1 MSSKYPD
8 WNGQWRRPPGVNNQW
23 DPSKPRYKEGAP
35 LTPEYQAIY
44 EANIKDQ
51 EEGGQG
57 TDPTYTCIPDGMP
70 RAMNVIFPMEII
82 IKPDTT
88 YIMIEYLS
96 MLRRIFTD
104 GRQFPKDFPPAF
116 MGYSIGH
123 WVDTDGD
130 GRYDQLEV
138 ETRNLKN
145 PRSFDSSGL
154 PLHAD
159 AETVVHEKF
168 YTDKANPDVL
178 HDEVTTVDNALTR
191 PWTVVKNYNRVR
203 NPIWVEF
210 DLFGEQRPPQD
221 RRRGLHAQRR
231 RLPDAGKEGPTG
243 PEPQVLRE
251 ALRGACGPVIARRL
265 QRPAP
270 AARHA
275 GSRVKISSR
284 VRPQAY
290 GSARENSANCV

>member
-1 MSSKYPD
+1 MLYRKAVGAVALTSTLLMMCVAQAFDDSKYPD

-51 EEGGQG
+51 AEGGMG

-82 IKPDTT
+82 ITPKTT
-88 YIMIEYLS
+88 YILIEYLT
-96 MLRRIFTD
+96 MQRRIYTD
-104 GRQFPKDFPPAF
+104 GRDFPKEFPSSF

-130 GRYDQLEV
+130 GHYDQLEI

-145 PRSFDSSGL
+145 PRAFDSSGI
-154 PLHAD
+154 PLHED
-159 AETVVHEKF
+159 AETVIHEKI
-168 YTDKANPDVL
+168 YADKANPDVL
-178 HDEVTTVDNALTR
+178 HDEVTTMDHALSR

-203 NPIWVEF
+203 NEIWVESICQENN
-210 DLFGEQRPPQD
+210 DHLKLGND
-221 RRRGLHAQRR
+221 VYMKSADGLLMPAKKGQ
-231 RLPDAGKEGPTG
+231 
-243 PEPQVLRE
+243 
-251 ALRGACGPVIARRL
+251 
-265 QRPAP
+265 PAP
-270 AARHA
+270 DLRYF
-275 GSRVKISSR
+275 GK
-284 VRPQAY
+284 
-290 GSARENSANCV
+290 